1 MDVLD
6 GERMRQ
12 ADRIAI
18 EKMKIPGLVLMENA
32 GRAVAEAMLEEFAGL
47 AQRRVFVVAGPGNNG
62 GDGFVAARHLARL
75 GTSAVVLLVGAARAK
90 LAGDTAAMAAAWHG
104 IGGETIEI
112 PDAKRWQAAAAFL
125 PGDVI
130 VDALFG
136 TGLDRPLAG
145 LAAEAVE
152 TINRAADAGAA
163 VVAVD
168 LPSGL
173 SASSSEVPGP
183 AVQADLTVTFARPKV
198 AHLLPPAEHLCGTVT
213 VADIGIPDA
222 AIYATDP
229 DLHWVLLDEAALM
242 LPERAP
248 EDHKGHFGHVLV
260 VAGSAGKAGAAALTG
275 WGALRAGAGLV
286 TVAAPAPARAE
297 VGQFAA
303 ELMTEALPATRDGVL
318 AKGAAARALSLAG
331 DCSVLAVGPGLG
343 AGAAAE
349 VRALVKDA
357 PVPVVL
363 DADGINAFAGRLA
376 ALARRRAPLVV
387 TPHPGEAARLLG
399 ASVEEVQADRVA
411 AARAIARGAN
421 AVAVLKG
428 YRTIVADP
436 SGTAFINPSGNPGM
450 ATAGMGDAL
459 TGIVAGLMAQGL
471 EPLDAAVLG
480 VFLHGLAADIA
491 IDDGSETEST
501 LTTGAVLEALSE
513 AFERLGDAAAE
524 EDGAEGADGAGHA
537 H

>member
-6 GERMRQ
+6 GERMRR

-18 EKMKIPGLVLMENA
+18 QQMKIPGLVLMENA
-32 GRAVAEAMLEEFAGL
+32 GRAVAEAMIDEVPGL
-47 AQRRVFVVAGPGNNG
+47 PERRVFVVAGPGNNG
-62 GDGFVAARHLARL
+62 GDGFVVARHLARL
-75 GTSAVVLLVGAARAK
+75 GVSAVVLLVGATRTK
-90 LAGDTAAMAAAWHG
+90 LAGDTGAMAAAWAG
-104 IGGETIEI
+104 IGGETLEI
-112 PDAKRWQAAAAFL
+112 PDTKRWQAAAGFIS
-125 PGDVI
+125 GDVI

-152 TINRAADAGAA
+152 TINRAADAGAV

-168 LPSGL
+168 IPSGL
-173 SASSSEVPGP
+173 FASSAEVPGP

-242 LPERAP
+242 LPERGP

-260 VAGSAGKAGAAALTG
+260 VAGSTGKAGAAALTG

-286 TVAAPAPARAE
+286 TVAAPAPARGE
-297 VGQFAA
+297 VALFAA
-303 ELMTEALPATRDGVL
+303 ELMTEALPASREGVL
-318 AKGAAARALSLAG
+318 ARGAATRALALAK
-331 DCSVLAVGPGLG
+331 DCSVVAIGPGLG
-343 AGAAAE
+343 AGAASE
-349 VRALVKDA
+349 VRALVKEA

-376 ALARRRAPLVV
+376 ALARRKAPLVV

-399 ASVEEVQADRVA
+399 ASVAEVQADRVA

-459 TGIVAGLMAQGL
+459 TGIIAGLMAQEL

-480 VFLHGLAADIA
+480 VFLHGLAADVA
-491 IDDGSETEST
+491 IDDGAETEAT
-501 LTTGAVLEALSE
+501 LTTGAVLEALPH
-513 AFERLGDAAAE
+513 AFERLADAAE
-524 EDGAEGADGAGHA
+524 EGDGESGESPSGHV

>member
-6 GERMRQ
+6 GERMRR

-18 EKMKIPGLVLMENA
+18 QQMKIPGLVLMENA
-32 GRAVAEAMLEEFAGL
+32 GRAVAEAMIDEVPGL
-47 AQRRVFVVAGPGNNG
+47 AERRVFVVAGPGNNG
-62 GDGFVAARHLARL
+62 GDGFVVARHLARL
-75 GTSAVVLLVGAARAK
+75 GVSAVVLLVGAARAK
-90 LAGDTAAMAAAWHG
+90 LAGDTGAMAAAWAG
-104 IGGETIEI
+104 IGGETLEI
-112 PDAKRWQAAAAFL
+112 PDAKRWQAAASFL
-125 PGDVI
+125 SGDVI

-145 LAAEAVE
+145 LPAEAVE
-152 TINRAADAGAA
+152 TINRAADAGAL

-168 LPSGL
+168 IPSGL
-173 SASSSEVPGP
+173 SASSAEVPGP

-242 LPERAP
+242 LPERGP

-260 VAGSAGKAGAAALTG
+260 VAGSTGKAGAAALTG

-286 TVAAPAPARAE
+286 TVATPAPARGE
-297 VGQFAA
+297 VAHFAA
-303 ELMTEALPATRDGVL
+303 ELMTEPLPASREGVL
-318 AKGAAARALSLAG
+318 ARGAAARALALAK
-331 DCSVLAVGPGLG
+331 DCSVLAIGPGLS
-343 AGAAAE
+343 AGAASE

-357 PVPVVL
+357 PVPLVL
-363 DADGINAFAGRLA
+363 DADGVNAFAGRLS
-376 ALARRRAPLVV
+376 ALARRKAPLVI

-399 ASVEEVQADRVA
+399 ASVAEVQADRVA

-428 YRTIVADP
+428 YRTIVADR

-459 TGIVAGLMAQGL
+459 TGIIAGLMAQEL

-491 IDDGSETEST
+491 VDDGAETEAT
-501 LTTGAVLEALSE
+501 LTTGAVLEALSD
-513 AFERLGDAAAE
+513 AFERLADAAAE
-524 EDGAEGADGAGHA
+524 EADPDDAGGAGHS

>member
-1 MDVLD
+1 
-6 GERMRQ
+6 
-12 ADRIAI
+12 
-18 EKMKIPGLVLMENA
+18 
-32 GRAVAEAMLEEFAGL
+32 
-47 AQRRVFVVAGPGNNG
+47 
-62 GDGFVAARHLARL
+62 
-75 GTSAVVLLVGAARAK
+75 
-90 LAGDTAAMAAAWHG
+90 
-104 IGGETIEI
+104 
-112 PDAKRWQAAAAFL
+112 
-125 PGDVI
+125 
-130 VDALFG
+130 
-136 TGLDRPLAG
+136 
-145 LAAEAVE
+145 
-152 TINRAADAGAA
+152 
-163 VVAVD
+163 
-168 LPSGL
+168 
-173 SASSSEVPGP
+173 
-183 AVQADLTVTFARPKV
+183 
-198 AHLLPPAEHLCGTVT
+198 
-213 VADIGIPDA
+213 
-222 AIYATDP
+222 
-229 DLHWVLLDEAALM
+229 
-242 LPERAP
+242 
-248 EDHKGHFGHVLV
+248 
-260 VAGSAGKAGAAALTG
+260 
-275 WGALRAGAGLV
+275 
-286 TVAAPAPARAE
+286 
-297 VGQFAA
+297 
-303 ELMTEALPATRDGVL
+303 MTEALPASREGVL
-318 AKGAAARALSLAG
+318 ARGAAARALALAK
-331 DCSVLAVGPGLG
+331 DCSVLAIGPGLG

-349 VRALVKDA
+349 VRLLVKEA
-357 PVPVVL
+357 PAPVVL

-399 ASVEEVQADRVA
+399 ASVEEVQADRIA

-491 IDDGSETEST
+491 IDDGTETEAT

>member
-1 MDVLD
+1 MEVLD

-18 EKMKIPGLVLMENA
+18 QKMKIPGLVLMEHA
-32 GRAVAEAMLEEFAGL
+32 GRAVSETMVEEVPGL
-47 AQRRVFVVAGPGNNG
+47 ATRRVFVVAGPGQNG
-62 GDGFVAARHLARL
+62 GDGFVVARHLAL
-75 GTSAVVLLVGAARAK
+75 QGVSVVVLLVGATRAK
-90 LAGDTAAMAAAWHG
+90 LAGDAGTMAAAWSG

-112 PDAKRWQAAAAFL
+112 PDSKRWDAAARFL
-125 PGDVI
+125 AGDVI

-145 LAAEAVE
+145 LPAAAVDS
-152 TINRAADAGAA
+152 INRAADAGAV

-168 LPSGL
+168 IPSGL
-173 SASSSEVPGP
+173 SASSAEVPGP
-183 AVQADLTVTFARPKV
+183 AVQADLTVTFARPKI

-242 LPERAP
+242 LPERGP

-260 VAGSAGKAGAAALTG
+260 VAGSTGRAGAAALTG

-286 TVAAPAPARAE
+286 TVAAPAPVRGE
-297 VGQFAA
+297 VALFAP
-303 ELMTEALPATRDGVL
+303 ELMTEALPASREGVL
-318 AKGAAARALSLAG
+318 ARGAALRALALAK
-331 DCSVLAVGPGLG
+331 DCSVLAIGPGLG

-349 VRALVKDA
+349 VRALVKSA
-357 PVPVVL
+357 PVPIVL
-363 DADGINAFAGRLA
+363 DADGINAYAGRLS
-376 ALARRRAPLVV
+376 ALARRAAPLVV

-399 ASVEEVQADRVA
+399 ASVAEVQADRVA

-459 TGIVAGLMAQGL
+459 TGIIAGLLAQEL

-480 VFLHGLAADIA
+480 VFVHGLAADLA
-491 IDDGSETEST
+491 VDDGAETEAT
-501 LTTGAVLEALSE
+501 LTASAVLEALSE
-513 AFERLGDAAAE
+513 AFERLTDAAAE
-524 EDGAEGADGAGHA
+524 EDDADGAGEAGHR